1 MFAHAVHPV
10 FTYSLSLEIVH
21 FSMFQLINLFPA
33 EITTMVQNQEN
44 PKEITMNVVPCV
56 AL

>member
-21 FSMFQLINLFPA
+21 FSKFQLINIFPS
-33 EITTMVQNQEN
+33 EITTIIQNQKD
-44 PKEITMNVVPCV
+44 PKVPCV